1 MITWS
6 CMGSLSSIYLQTLPQ
21 PVADQALDQFPTHP
35 GAAWQVPFLLQ
46 HQVRTEPQPGQVLRH
61 LDRRPL
67 LSRHHHQRLLSTEQV
82 LRQMAQTEQDSARL
96 RIVKEDYQLDGN
108 DGRIIWVEP
117 TTWTIIL
124 DQLPGTDHQQLT
136 MNEINEQR
144 WRRICRWKG
153 EHIRIE
159 CFPRIEPVPVHL
171 ACLSNRGVRQP
182 TRMLCQ

>member
-1 MITWS
+1 
-6 CMGSLSSIYLQTLPQ
+6 MGSLSSIYLQTLPQ
-21 PVADQALDQFPTHP
+21 PVADQALDQVPTQP

-46 HQVRTEPQPGQVLRH
+46 HQARTEPQPGQVLRH
-61 LDRRPL
+61 LDRRQR
-67 LSRHHHQRLLSTEQV
+67 LSSRHHQRLRSMELV
-82 LRQMAQTEQDSARL
+82 LRRMAQTGQDSARL
-96 RIVKEDYQLDGN
+96 RIVKEDYQLGGN

-136 MNEINEQR
+136 MNEISEQR

-153 EHIRIE
+153 EHIKIE
-159 CFPRIEPVPVHL
+159 CFQRIEPVPAHL
-171 ACLSNRGVRQP
+171 AYLSNREVRQP